1 MVVTKLG
8 VSFTHFQ
15 EAQAVLGDYNRFVSV
30 LEDHYKVSISSQ
42 GEDIIVGSED
52 PSLLSRLNA
61 IFSFLQQLAANSITI
76 SQRDI
81 MYVIN
86 LADQER
92 LEEVEAIYQQKE
104 PIIRTLRGK
113 QVYPKTLQ
121 QIQYLKSMQQK
132 DMVFA
137 VGPAGTGKTYLA
149 VLYALKCLKEN
160 SVQRLILTR
169 PAVEAGENLGFL
181 PGDLR
186 EKLAPYLQPLY
197 DALYDIVGKD
207 QVEEWIDKK
216 VVEIAPLA
224 YMRGRTLSNA
234 FVILDEAQ
242 NTTEKQM
249 KMFLTRLGYDAKMVI
264 TGDLTQV
271 DLPGHAKSGLAKAI
285 SIVKKIKGIDVIEFE
300 KTDSIR
306 HPLVQSILSRYEE
319 DEQ

>member
-52 PSLLSRLNA
+52 PTLLSRLNA
-61 IFSFLQQLAANSITI
+61 IFSFLQQLAASSITI

-86 LADQER
+86 LAEQDR
-92 LEEVEAIYQQKE
+92 LEEAAAIYQQKD

-149 VLYALKCLKEN
+149 VLYALKCLKDN

-216 VVEIAPLA
+216 IVEIAPLA

-306 HPLVQSILSRYEE
+306 HPLVQSILARYEE
-319 DEQ
+319 EEQ

>member
-15 EAQAVLGDYNRFVSV
+15 EAQAVLGDYNRFVGI

-92 LEEVEAIYQQKE
+92 LAEAEAIYQQKE

>member
-8 VSFTHFQ
+8 VSFAHFQ
-15 EAQAVLGDYNRFVSV
+15 QAQAVLGDYNRFVSI
-30 LEDHYKVSISSQ
+30 LEDHYNVSISSQ
-42 GEDIIVGSED
+42 GEDILVASED
-52 PSLLSRLNA
+52 ADLLSRLNA
-61 IFSFLQQLAANSITI
+61 IFTLLQQLAASSIGV
-76 SQRDI
+76 SERDI
-81 MYVIN
+81 RYVMA
-86 LADQER
+86 LADQDK
-92 LEEVEAIYQQKE
+92 LEEASVLYQQKE

-121 QIQYLKSMQQK
+121 QVQYLKSMQQK

-149 VLYALKCLKEN
+149 VLYALKCLKDN
-160 SVQRLILTR
+160 TVQRIILTR

-285 SIVKKIKGIDVIEFE
+285 SIVQKIKGIDIIEFD

-306 HPLVQSILSRYEE
+306 HPLVQAILAKYEG
-319 DEQ
+319 DDQ

>member
-1 MVVTKLG
+1 MVVTKLD
-8 VSFTHFQ
+8 VSFTHFN
-15 EAQAVLGDYNRFVSV
+15 EAQAVLGDYNRFVSIV
-30 LEDHYKVSISSQ
+30 EDHYKVSISSQ
-42 GEDIIVGSED
+42 GEHIVVASED
-52 PSLLSRLNA
+52 VQLLSRLTA
-61 IFSFLQQLAANSITI
+61 IFSLLQQLVA
-76 SQRDI
+76 SQYPIGERDI
-81 MYVIN
+81 RYVIA
-86 LADQER
+86 LADQDK
-92 LEEVEAIYQQKE
+92 LEEAKHLYQHKD

-113 QVYPKTLQ
+113 QIYPKTLQ
-121 QIQYLKSMQQK
+121 QVQYLKAMQTK

-137 VGPAGTGKTYLA
+137 IGPAGTGKTYLA
-149 VLYALKCLKEN
+149 VLYALRLLKDN
-160 SVQRLILTR
+160 HIQKIILTR

-207 QVEEWIDKK
+207 QVEEWIDKNI
-216 VVEIAPLA
+216 VEIAPLA

-234 FVILDEAQ
+234 IVILDEAQ

-249 KMFLTRLGYDAKMVI
+249 KMFLTRLGFDAKMIV

-285 SIVKKIKGIDVIEFE
+285 SIVRHIKGIAIIEFE

-306 HPLVQSILSRYEE
+306 HPLVQAILQNYEE
-319 DEQ
+319 DER

>member
-1 MVVTKLG
+1 MVVTKLDI
-8 VSFTHFQ
+8 SFTHFQ

-30 LEDHYKVSISSQ
+30 LEDHYQTSISSQ
-42 GEDIIVGSED
+42 GEDIVVASD
-52 PSLLSRLNA
+52 DATLLARLNA
-61 IFSFLQQLAANSITI
+61 IFSLLQHLAARDVALGE
-76 SQRDI
+76 RDI
-81 MYVIN
+81 RYVMA
-86 LADQER
+86 LADQDQ
-92 LEEVEAIYQQKE
+92 LDEARELYAHKE

-113 QVYPKTLQ
+113 QIYPKTLQ
-121 QIQYLKSMQQK
+121 QVQYLKAMQQK

-149 VLYALKCLKEN
+149 VLYALKLLKEN
-160 SVQRLILTR
+160 NVQRIILTR

-216 VVEIAPLA
+216 IVEIAPLA

-242 NTTEKQM
+242 NTTERQM
-249 KMFLTRLGYDAKMVI
+249 KMFLTRLGFDAKMVV

-285 SIVKKIKGIDVIEFE
+285 SIVKQIKGIETIVFD

-306 HPLVQSILSRYEE
+306 HPLVQAILTNYEE
-319 DEQ
+319 DER

>member
-1 MVVTKLG
+1 
-8 VSFTHFQ
+8 
-15 EAQAVLGDYNRFVSV
+15 
-30 LEDHYKVSISSQ
+30 
-42 GEDIIVGSED
+42 
-52 PSLLSRLNA
+52 
-61 IFSFLQQLAANSITI
+61 
-76 SQRDI
+76 

-86 LADQER
+86 LADQDR
-92 LEEVEAIYQQKE
+92 LEEAAAIYQQKD

-149 VLYALKCLKEN
+149 VLYALKCLKDN

-216 VVEIAPLA
+216 IVEIAPLA

-306 HPLVQSILSRYEE
+306 HPLVQSILARYEE
-319 DEQ
+319 EEQ

>member
-8 VSFTHFQ
+8 VSFAHFQ
-15 EAQAVLGDYNRFVSV
+15 QAQAVLGDYNRFVSI
-30 LEDHYKVSISSQ
+30 LEDHYNVSISSQ
-42 GEDIIVGSED
+42 GEDILVASED
-52 PSLLSRLNA
+52 TELLSRLNA
-61 IFSFLQQLAANSITI
+61 IFTLLQQLAASSIGV
-76 SQRDI
+76 SERDI
-81 MYVIN
+81 RYVMA
-86 LADQER
+86 LADQDK
-92 LEEVEAIYQQKE
+92 LEEASILYQQKE

-121 QIQYLKSMQQK
+121 QVQYLKSMQQK

-160 SVQRLILTR
+160 SVQRIILTR

-285 SIVKKIKGIDVIEFE
+285 SIVHKIKGIDIIEFE

-306 HPLVQSILSRYEE
+306 HPLVQAILAKYEG